1 MTVSLSLQ
9 VAHVMSMGKT
19 AGIIIIGD
27 EILSGKIHENNS
39 FFMAKELW
47 LHGIQVRRICI
58 IPDSVD
64 EIAHEV
70 KTFSETFDYV
80 FTSGG
85 IGPTHDDVTIEGI
98 SKAFNVKPVI
108 HVTLRK
114 ILEERHSV
122 PTPEQLKMAEV
133 PEGAELVNDGTLA
146 FPLIKFKNIFIF
158 PGIPEFLRKKFA
170 TIVNLFHE
178 PTLSIKRVYVN
189 ENESTI
195 AAILNEILQSL
206 TDIKIGSYPVVDNR
220 DYQVMITMES
230 LRKEPLESAVRMLL
244 EKLPKDK
251 IFQIED

>member
-1 MTVSLSLQ
+1 
-9 VAHVMSMGKT
+9 MGKT

-47 LHGIQVRRICI
+47 LHGINLCRICI

-64 EIAHEV
+64 EIAQEV

-98 SKAFNVKPVI
+98 SKAFKVKPVI
-108 HVTLRK
+108 HAKLRE
-114 ILEERHSV
+114 ILEKRHST

-133 PEGAELVNDGTLA
+133 PEGSELINDGTLA

-170 TIVNLFHE
+170 AIVNIFHE
-178 PTLSIKRVYVN
+178 PPIFIKRVYVN
-189 ENESTI
+189 ENESSI
-195 AAILNEILQSL
+195 ATILNEILQGL

-220 DYQVMITMES
+220 DYQVMVTLES
-230 LRKEPLESAVRMLL
+230 LRKGHLESAVLKLL
-244 EKLPKDK
+244 EKLPEDK
-251 IFQIED
+251 IVRIED